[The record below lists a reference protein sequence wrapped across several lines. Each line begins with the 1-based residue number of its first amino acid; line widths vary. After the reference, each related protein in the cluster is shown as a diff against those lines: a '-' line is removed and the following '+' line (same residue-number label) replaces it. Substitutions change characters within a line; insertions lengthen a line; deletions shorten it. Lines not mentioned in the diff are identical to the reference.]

1 MQNAQTGAGPG
12 RVAPPMPTV
21 TAGQVPP
28 ISVTT
33 ATTAQNTAMPRN
45 YRRVTVPLQQYMNSA
60 SAASYGGAYNNY
72 PYSRNYMNMNMGGYS
87 PYSSYGQ
94 PMMNQYQN
102 PWVWLAYILR
112 FF

>member
-1 MQNAQTGAGPG
+1 MHNAQTGAGPG
-12 RVAPPMPTV
+12 RVAPPMPTT

-33 ATTAQNTAMPRN
+33 TTAAQNTVLPRN
-45 YRRVTVPLQQYMNSA
+45 YRRISMPLQQYMNSA
-60 SAASYGGAYNNY
+60 TAASYGGAYSNY
-72 PYSRNYMNMNMGGYS
+72 PYNRNYMNMNMNMNMGGYS

-102 PWVWLAYILR
+102 P
-112 FF
+112 